1 MTATGT
7 ASPVRANFPVRRMD
21 FSFSETPKYWWDGQP
36 FMTQF
41 MNNLSS
47 LFPYGEKFFV
57 DSVRAVRDRLEDPQL
72 KKDVSAFIG
81 QEAMHSK
88 EHAAYNEYA
97 EEHGVDLEC
106 LELRI
111 KVLLEKRQQGHH
123 QETPVGDH
131 LRPRAFHRDHGRAA
145 AQARR
150 PDHPDAVAEDVQAVD
165 VACHRGERTQERR
178 LRCVPES
185 LRRLPHP
192 GSGDD
197 ADHLMFFGVIGWFQ
211 LDLLRKDGQLFNWR
225 SWKHGLGTLFGLR
238 KGFFTRLLLPY
249 LDYYRPASTPATTT
263 PRNWRNTGRTN
274 WPSPIEARLR
284 QCRSAPDARPRLRF
298 LFERRTGYCT
308 RKSLRFDYRS

>member
-1 MTATGT
+1 M
-7 ASPVRANFPVRRMD
+7 
-21 FSFSETPKYWWDGQP
+21 
-36 FMTQF
+36 
-41 MNNLSS
+41 
-47 LFPYGEKFFV
+47 
-57 DSVRAVRDRLEDPQL
+57 RDRLEDPQL

-111 KVLLEKRQQGHH
+111 KVLLENRQQGHH
-123 QETPVGDH
+123 QETPVGGSPAPSSISP
-131 LRPRAFHRDHGRAA
+131 RPCV
-145 AQARR
+145 AQLLKREDLTIQMQSPKMYKLWMWHAIEENE
-150 PDHPDAVAEDVQAVD
+150 HKNVAYDVYQKVYGGYFTR
-165 VACHRGERTQERR
+165 VLVMMLTT
-178 LRCVPES
+178 
-185 LRRLPHP
+185 
-192 GSGDD
+192 
-197 ADHLMFFGVIGWFQ
+197 LMFFGVIGWFQ

-238 KGFFTRLLLPY
+238 KGFFTRLLPPY
-249 LDYYRPASTPATTT
+249 LTTTGRASTPATTT

-284 QCRSAPDARPRLRF
+284 QCRSVSTPGPAWRF

>member
-88 EHAAYNEYA
+88 EHAAYNECA

-111 KVLLEKRQQGHH
+111 KVLLENVSKVTTRKH
-123 QETPVGDH
+123 QLAITCALEHFT
-131 LRPRAFHRDHGRAA
+131 ATMA
-145 AQARR
+145 AQLLKREDLTIQMQSPKMYKLWMWHAIEENE
-150 PDHPDAVAEDVQAVD
+150 HKNVAYDVYQKVYGGYFTR
-165 VACHRGERTQERR
+165 VLVMMLTT
-178 LRCVPES
+178 
-185 LRRLPHP
+185 
-192 GSGDD
+192 
-197 ADHLMFFGVIGWFQ
+197 LMFFGVIGWFQ

-249 LDYYRPASTPATTT
+249 LDYYRP
-263 PRNWRNTGRTN
+263 GFH
-274 WPSPIEARLR
+274 PSDHDTAKLEKYWKDKLAF
-284 QCRSAPDARPRLRF
+284 AD
-298 LFERRTGYCT
+298 
-308 RKSLRFDYRS
+308 

>member
-1 MTATGT
+1 M
-7 ASPVRANFPVRRMD
+7 
-21 FSFSETPKYWWDGQP
+21 
-36 FMTQF
+36 
-41 MNNLSS
+41 
-47 LFPYGEKFFV
+47 
-57 DSVRAVRDRLEDPQL
+57 RAVRDRLEDPQL

-111 KVLLEKRQQGHH
+111 KVLLENVSKVTTRKH
-123 QETPVGDH
+123 QLAITCALEHFT
-131 LRPRAFHRDHGRAA
+131 ATMA
-145 AQARR
+145 AQLLKREDLTIQMQSPKMYKLWMWHAIEENE
-150 PDHPDAVAEDVQAVD
+150 HKNVAYDVYQKVYGGYFTR
-165 VACHRGERTQERR
+165 VLVMMLTT
-178 LRCVPES
+178 
-185 LRRLPHP
+185 
-192 GSGDD
+192 
-197 ADHLMFFGVIGWFQ
+197 LMFFGVIGWFQ

-225 SWKHGLGTLFGLR
+225 SWKHGLGTCSACARASSPACCCPTWTTTGR
-238 KGFFTRLLLPY
+238 
-249 LDYYRPASTPATTT
+249 ASTPATTT

-284 QCRSAPDARPRLRF
+284 QCRSAPTPGPAWRF

>member
-97 EEHGVDLEC
+97 EEHGV
-106 LELRI
+106 
-111 KVLLEKRQQGHH
+111 
-123 QETPVGDH
+123 
-131 LRPRAFHRDHGRAA
+131 
-145 AQARR
+145 
-150 PDHPDAVAEDVQAVD
+150 
-165 VACHRGERTQERR
+165 
-178 LRCVPES
+178 
-185 LRRLPHP
+185 
-192 GSGDD
+192 
-197 ADHLMFFGVIGWFQ
+197 
-211 LDLLRKDGQLFNWR
+211 
-225 SWKHGLGTLFGLR
+225 
-238 KGFFTRLLLPY
+238 
-249 LDYYRPASTPATTT
+249 
-263 PRNWRNTGRTN
+263 
-274 WPSPIEARLR
+274 
-284 QCRSAPDARPRLRF
+284 
-298 LFERRTGYCT
+298 
-308 RKSLRFDYRS
+308 